1 MKATLTVIQI
11 ILGALFVISCGGN
24 ATDKPKGGTV
34 SESKESENANPDVK
48 GGNTCLL
55 GYADKLDQL
64 LTLEAAASFTELP
77 ASAAKVS
84 YSKVMKNSAHHDI
97 KYSWVGDRKRN
108 MKDMGID
115 MVLPVKNQIELHGIK
130 GNTIAAFKTS
140 HRVPT
145 AEDLEKRDKAL
156 NDALDGK
163 SGNKEI
169 NEKVETL
176 DKMNIDKSTQKGVA
190 QTMGNV
196 FTKVA
201 MAYEDVTGLG
211 DAASWNSFER
221 RLYVIDNGVEFSIS
235 VDLSNDEAVNKEKA
249 LAMMKKLL
257 TICD

>member
-1 MKATLTVIQI
+1 MKTTFTVIQI

-24 ATDKPKGGTV
+24 ARDKPKGGTV
-34 SESKESENANPDVK
+34 SESKESENADPDVE

-84 YSKVMKNSAHHDI
+84 YSKVMKNRAYHSI

-108 MKDMGID
+108 MKDMGMD

-145 AEDLEKRDKAL
+145 AEELRKRDKAVS
-156 NDALDGK
+156 DALDGK
-163 SGNKEI
+163 SGS
-169 NEKVETL
+169 NEVNDKVEKL
-176 DKMNIDKSTQKGVA
+176 DKMNVDKSTQKGVA
-190 QTMGNV
+190 QNMGNV
-196 FTKVA
+196 FAKVA
-201 MAYEDVTGLG
+201 MAYEDVKGLG

-221 RLYVIDNGVEFSIS
+221 RLYVIDNGVEIAVS
-235 VDLSNDEAVNKEKA
+235 VDLSNDESVNKEKA
-249 LAMMKKLL
+249 IAILKNILK
-257 TICD
+257 TCN